1 MTNFA
6 FDGANFFWYD
16 TMCFNLRAGKGRTGV
31 PRAATPHIPAGKY
44 RLQVPCAGGRTNA
57 APPAQERFPGW
68 WRVFAPCSG
77 GVGPA
82 PSRAALCS
90 GCCPS
95 ASIPHTASPF
105 RRFPTKARDAV
116 FRGGP
121 ICPGKSTGEAL
132 EPVPGRDPA
141 YSAGKCR
148 PQVPCAAGKRGA
160 RTGAKRHK
168 YPAGDPA
175 SSRREVQAAYSLCG
189 LQPARH
195 KSVSRAAEQTSPRP
209 ALC

>member
-1 MTNFA
+1 
-6 FDGANFFWYD
+6 
-16 TMCFNLRAGKGRTGV
+16 MCFNLRAGKGRTGV
-31 PRAATPHIPAGKY
+31 PRAATPHIPAGKC
-44 RLQVPCAGGRTNA
+44 RPQVPCAAGRTNA
-57 APPAQERFPGW
+57 APPAQEHFPGW

-132 EPVPGRDPA
+132 EPVPGRTLHIPQGSAGRKFLVRPA
-141 YSAGKCR
+141 SGVPAPERNGTNTLPATLHLPAGKCR
-148 PQVPCAAGKRGA
+148 LHIPCAACNPPG
-160 RTGAKRHK
+160 T
-168 YPAGDPA
+168 
-175 SSRREVQAAYSLCG
+175 
-189 LQPARH
+189 
-195 KSVSRAAEQTSPRP
+195 RAFPGRQNKLPPRP